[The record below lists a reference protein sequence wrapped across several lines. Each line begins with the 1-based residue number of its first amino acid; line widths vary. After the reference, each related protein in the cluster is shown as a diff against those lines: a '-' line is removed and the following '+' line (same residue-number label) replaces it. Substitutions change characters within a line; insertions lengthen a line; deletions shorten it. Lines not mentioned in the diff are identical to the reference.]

1 MLKEIKCDKFSTAIK
16 DQTVFFHDG
25 LNTVIGGDDNLNSI
39 GKSTF
44 LLIVDFCFGGIDYAK
59 RDDIISHIGHHEIQF
74 CFVFDGKEHWFSR
87 ATDSPQK
94 VFECSPAYRH
104 TKELSLSD
112 FNQFL
117 KKNCFPFE
125 VKSSFRCIMG
135 RFARIH
141 PKNNYNVDKPL
152 EGHRGEKEAEG
163 IKAFEEL
170 FGVFSSL
177 STLRETYEKAKEDR
191 KVFISALKHGYV
203 TRKIKTKKE
212 FEEAKHRVE
221 ALKESIS
228 GALSNQSTLDFAVES
243 LLSEED
249 IQTSILYRTLAR
261 KRNRL
266 YREFAHLE
274 EISPDNQLMTEED
287 RKKLNQYFPSIEL
300 KTLDEINQFQ
310 KALLANV
317 NEEIL
322 AERERIRSSIK
333 ELDNSLAGIK
343 SKLDEKRIPANA
355 STTVLESILREQR
368 EMDDLEKQI
377 QICEEEEKL
386 KVLSE
391 NAKIELT
398 EKEKE
403 IVPGLQ
409 QKINDKLLALNDV
422 LYEERRESPRL
433 EIKSPTSYTY
443 FTPSDNGTGT
453 SYKSLILFDIALLY
467 LSALPMVIHDSLLFK
482 NIWDQPTEKIFQLL
496 DSLTNKQVFVS
507 IDRVGAF
514 DENTQRIIRES
525 GILEL
530 GQGKQSLFGFS
541 WAAKREGDA

>member
-1 MLKEIKCDKFSTAIK
+1 
-16 DQTVFFHDG
+16 
-25 LNTVIGGDDNLNSI
+25 
-39 GKSTF
+39 
-44 LLIVDFCFGGIDYAK
+44 
-59 RDDIISHIGHHEIQF
+59 
-74 CFVFDGKEHWFSR
+74 
-87 ATDSPQK
+87 
-94 VFECSPAYRH
+94 
-104 TKELSLSD
+104 
-112 FNQFL
+112 
-117 KKNCFPFE
+117 
-125 VKSSFRCIMG
+125 
-135 RFARIH
+135 
-141 PKNNYNVDKPL
+141 
-152 EGHRGEKEAEG
+152 
-163 IKAFEEL
+163 
-170 FGVFSSL
+170 
-177 STLRETYEKAKEDR
+177 
-191 KVFISALKHGYV
+191 
-203 TRKIKTKKE
+203 
-212 FEEAKHRVE
+212 
-221 ALKESIS
+221 
-228 GALSNQSTLDFAVES
+228 
-243 LLSEED
+243 
-249 IQTSILYRTLAR
+249 
-261 KRNRL
+261 
-266 YREFAHLE
+266 
-274 EISPDNQLMTEED
+274 MTEED

-453 SYKSLILFDIALLY
+453 SYKSLILFDIALLH